1 MAIVPDSM
9 LGVVTNTVTDKLKD
23 FEVLSNRYN
32 TMLDGALAKIGE
44 IKVDE
49 VPTPTRPN
57 VPIAASPSTAVG
69 EVPMFHAP
77 TLNTPNMPQL
87 ANIDGLLSG
96 LDINGD
102 WDLPDMPSLPLV
114 QIPDAPAWVAVDKP
128 VRPNVDMDVE
138 IPVAPDFVLPDVPTL
153 ERINLPNFVFPQLPD
168 FNGNPPNVDGIVV
181 PDVFVNWAEPEYKS
195 EVLPDLVAQIKLMMA
210 GGTGLPAPIEDAL
223 FARTRERGSA
233 ESERAVQ
240 EVVDTWAAR
249 GYSLPQGVLDKQ
261 VAVVREQ
268 GRLNAAELNRDILVQ
283 AAQWE
288 IENLRFAVQQGL
300 ALEQLTS
307 NLFENMV
314 ARLFEVAKFSAESQ
328 INVFNARIGLFNAQN
343 AAFET
348 IASVYRI
355 KVEAE
360 LSKLTAYKTAIEG
373 QLAIGEINKQYI
385 DVYRAKLDGLQ
396 ASTDLYKTMMQAA
409 QVRADVLGK
418 QFDMYR
424 TDVQAYAE
432 SIGAEKLKFDAY
444 DARLS
449 GEKTKAD
456 IFDSQVRAYAT
467 TVQSIANKADV
478 KVKEGQLK
486 LGAAEAKV
494 RKFSADLDG
503 YKAQLQMGLSQV
515 QYSTQ
520 VFQAQVEAWKAK
532 SSAAVADAE
541 MQSRFA
547 DMNTRTNIA
556 YAEMQISEYQAKM
569 QNAIQ
574 KAQIALESAKALG
587 QYTAQ
592 LAAGALSA
600 AHVSA
605 SMSASGS
612 VSSSES
618 KSTSTSHSYSY

>member
-1 MAIVPDSM
+1 MAIEPDSM
-9 LGVVTNTVTDKLKD
+9 LGVVTGTVTDKFKD
-23 FEVLSNRYN
+23 FEILSTRYNNLLDSALSN
-32 TMLDGALAKIGE
+32 IGN
-44 IKVDE
+44 IQVDE
-49 VPTPTRPN
+49 VATPTRPHTPMAN
-57 VPIAASPSTAVG
+57 PPSTLVDDAPV
-69 EVPMFHAP
+69 FNAP
-77 TLNTPNMPQL
+77 TLNVPNMPQL
-87 ANIDGLLSG
+87 ANIDSLLAS
-96 LDINGD
+96 LDINVD
-102 WDLPDMPSLPLV
+102 LPLPDMPNLPSM
-114 QIPDAPAWVAVDKP
+114 QIPDAPTLANVDKP
-128 VRPNVDMDVE
+128 IRPNIDTNIQ
-138 IPVAPDFVLPDVPTL
+138 IPAAPDFVLPDVPTL
-153 ERINLPNFVFPQLPD
+153 ERINLPDFVFPQLPD
-168 FNGNPPNVDGIVV
+168 FNGSPPNVDGVVV
-181 PDVFVNWAEPEYKS
+181 PDVFVNWVEPEYKS
-195 EVLPDLVAQIKLMMA
+195 EILPDLLGQIKLMMA
-210 GGTGLPAPIEDAL
+210 GGTGLPVPIEDAL

-233 ESERAVQ
+233 ETERATQ
-240 EVVDTWAAR
+240 EVIETWAAR
-249 GYSLPQGVLDKQ
+249 GYALPQGVLDKQ
-261 VAVVREQ
+261 IAVIREQ
-268 GRLNAAELNRDILVQ
+268 GRLQAAELNRDILIQ

-307 NLFENMV
+307 NLFENMA

-328 INVFNARIGLFNAQN
+328 ISVFNARIGLFNAQN

-348 IASVYRI
+348 IANVYRI

-360 LSKLTAYKTAIEG
+360 LSKLTAYKTAVEG
-373 QLAIGEINKQYI
+373 QLAVGEINKQYV
-385 DVYRAKLDGLQ
+385 DVYRARLDGLQ

-409 QVRADVLGK
+409 QVRADVMGK
-418 QFDMYR
+418 QFDAYR
-424 TDVQAYAE
+424 ADVQAYAE
-432 SIGAEKLKFDAY
+432 SINAEKLKFDAY
-444 DARLS
+444 EARLG

-467 TVQSIANKADV
+467 TVQAVANQADV
-478 KVKEGQLK
+478 KVKEGHLK
-486 LGAAEAKV
+486 LSASEAKI
-494 RKFSADLDG
+494 RKFAADLDA
-503 YKAQLQMGLSQV
+503 YKAQLQTGLSQV

-600 AHVSA
+600 VHVSA
-605 SMSASGS
+605 GMSASGS
-612 VSSSES
+612 ESSSES
-618 KSTSTSHSYSY
+618 KSTSTSHNYSY